1 MTATLSITFP
11 IFALIL
17 AGYLS
22 ARRRILDIGATDAL
36 NRFVVYLALP
46 ALLFQATTR
55 ISLAEINQPGFIF
68 ALASAMLIA
77 FLAAALV
84 LRRSVR
90 LADATIHGLNAS
102 YSNTGFMG
110 IPLCIAA
117 FGEASLP
124 VLVVAT
130 IMTACLLFA
139 ISIVLIEVDLNASGG
154 IGATA
159 KKVSLVLVRNPLLV
173 APLVGLALVVMGIPL
188 PEPID
193 RFAKLLGGAASPCA
207 LVTIGLFIGQ
217 QQVPFDRPLVARLVA
232 LKLLFQPAIGYL
244 LAFHVFSMPPLWATI
259 LVLLCAL
266 PTGTGPFMLAKL
278 YDRQSAPTSGVI
290 LVSTVISVLTITVV
304 LTLFGIK

>member
-1 MTATLSITFP
+1 MIATLSITFP

-17 AGYLS
+17 TGYIA

-46 ALLFQATTR
+46 ALLFEATTR
-55 ISLAEINQPGFIF
+55 ITLADINQPGFVL
-68 ALASAMLIA
+68 ALASAM
-77 FLAAALV
+77 FLAFIAARLV
-84 LRRSVR
+84 LRGPVR

-110 IPLCIAA
+110 IPLCLAA
-117 FGEASLP
+117 FGKASLP
-124 VLVVAT
+124 VLVVST

-154 IGATA
+154 LRASA
-159 KKVSLVLVRNPLLV
+159 KKVLIVLARNPLLI
-173 APLVGLALVVMGIPL
+173 APLFGLVLVVPGVPL

-193 RFAKLLGGAASPCA
+193 RFAKLLGDAASPCA

-217 QQVPFDRPLVARLVA
+217 QQTPFDRPLVAKLVA
-232 LKLLFQPAIGYL
+232 LKLLFQPAIGYV
-244 LAFHVFSMPPLWATI
+244 LAFKVFTMPPLWATM
-259 LVLLCAL
+259 LVVLCAL

-278 YDRQSAPTSGVI
+278 YDRQSAPTSGAI
-290 LVSTVISVLTITVV
+290 LVSTVISVLTIT
-304 LTLFGIK
+304 LLLSIFGVG

>member
-17 AGYLS
+17 LGFVC
-22 ARRRILDIGATDAL
+22 ARRRILDASATDAL

-55 ISLAEINQPGFIF
+55 ITLSEVDQPGFIGAF
-68 ALASAMLIA
+68 ALAMAIA
-77 FLAAALV
+77 FIAARLV
-84 LRRSVR
+84 LRGPLR
-90 LADATIHGLNAS
+90 LADASIHGLNAS
-102 YSNTGFMG
+102 YSNAGFMG
-110 IPLCIAA
+110 IPLCLAA
-117 FGEASLP
+117 FGEQSLP

-139 ISIVLIEVDLNASGG
+139 IAIVLIEIDLNATDGF
-154 IGATA
+154 GATTR
-159 KKVSLVLVRNPLLV
+159 KVSLVLIKNPLLL
-173 APLVGLALVVMGIPL
+173 APIFGLALVATGIAL
-188 PEPID
+188 PQPID
-193 RFAKLLGGAASPCA
+193 RFAKLLGDAASPCA

-217 QQVPFDRPLVARLVA
+217 QQTRFDRPLVAKLVA
-232 LKLLFQPAIGYL
+232 LKLLFQPAIGYV

-278 YDRQSAPTSGVI
+278 HDRQSAPTSGVI
-290 LVSTVISVLTITVV
+290 LVSTVLSVLT
-304 LTLFGIK
+304 LTALLAFFGIK